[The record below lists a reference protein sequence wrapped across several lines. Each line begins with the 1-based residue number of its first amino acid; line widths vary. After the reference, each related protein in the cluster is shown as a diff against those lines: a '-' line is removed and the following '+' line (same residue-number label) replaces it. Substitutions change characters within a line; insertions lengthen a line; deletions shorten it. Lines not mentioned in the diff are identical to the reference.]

1 MKKTLLSFAAVAAA
15 VCANAAEPESFI
27 CVEEDGS
34 PKAIYSATV
43 DPSEANAVDISTP
56 NVKAVQVSGPV
67 AGFIDGSELPLAANY
82 DNTFGSTQVPGQK
95 NNPWVYM
102 APSTDPIGFYFV
114 QGKGNPVDLDKIVWE
129 EITTDGEGTGVYKAN
144 WEASYYNP
152 DGSMGIPSNGTFAEF
167 TPALDGE
174 LSVLCWINKGN
185 RSTYVAKGSDKKAL
199 ALGSEVKISGW
210 VHGMTYTEEEVGEG
224 SPLIGMNK
232 FMENVPTW
240 TDLNPD
246 ASEATI
252 EDFTKRNVYPDYI
265 IGGGNQI
272 AIVYLT
278 FDVIANE
285 SYYIFNNSS
294 QIALNSYTFTPSGE
308 SALEMVA
315 AEENAPVEY
324 FNLQGIRVADPD
336 NGVYLRRQG
345 NNVSKV
351 VF

>member
-1 MKKTLLSFAAVAAA
+1 
-15 VCANAAEPESFI
+15 
-27 CVEEDGS
+27 
-34 PKAIYSATV
+34 
-43 DPSEANAVDISTP
+43 
-56 NVKAVQVSGPV
+56 
-67 AGFIDGSELPLAANY
+67 
-82 DNTFGSTQVPGQK
+82 
-95 NNPWVYM
+95 M